1 MPLPWKTLQHKPK
14 KRSHHGN
21 TEPVS
26 LREGEGTNQGKRV
39 KFSDDVSYQKIENS
53 SAAAEH
59 SLHYSHSD
67 YYKFKFSA
75 IEEIRRMKL
84 KYQDMSTK
92 QVIRM
97 LYQPATRDHNSLNF
111 ESSDTLS
118 SISPRPH
125 VIIIPGT
132 TKTQLSEDGTTSFI
146 RTAVFLFRKGSHRQY
161 TPEAP
166 LTQTVME
173 YI

>member
-1 MPLPWKTLQHKPK
+1 
-14 KRSHHGN
+14 
-21 TEPVS
+21 
-26 LREGEGTNQGKRV
+26 
-39 KFSDDVSYQKIENS
+39 
-53 SAAAEH
+53 
-59 SLHYSHSD
+59 
-67 YYKFKFSA
+67 
-75 IEEIRRMKL
+75 MKL

-97 LYQPATRDHNSLNF
+97 LYQPATRDNNSLNF

-118 SISPRPH
+118 AISPRPH
-125 VIIIPGT
+125 IIIIPGT

-146 RTAVFLFRKGSHRQY
+146 RTAVFLFRKGFHRQY